1 MPPGD
6 GQEHAETHASCS
18 PWSLRM
24 NALRLGIAASCPDV
38 PSYVRWAALAEACG
52 YDLLGY
58 GDSPCLLPEL
68 YIGLTAMAAAT
79 ERALIC
85 PTVTNPR
92 TRHPAVAASA
102 FAALQQLSHGRAR
115 FCLGTGDSAVLT
127 IGQRPSSV
135 ADLTAYATAFKALT
149 GGEEASFGGRTFRLA
164 WPAPTVPLWVAA
176 EGPRML
182 ALAGALADGVL
193 VGGGL
198 TEDIVRDS
206 LDRIARAAVAAGRRP
221 EDVEVWFFAKIFL
234 CESEE
239 QAWRDLAWTLAASA
253 HHVFRH
259 GAAGKFVPA
268 NLLDAIDQLQGRY
281 SVAEHDALTR
291 PATANAA
298 LVNDLG
304 LTEFL
309 GRRFLLAGPAATV
322 TERIE
327 ELARWGATNL
337 FTSAMFGDPF
347 AYTSVV
353 AREVLSPL
361 RG

>member
-1 MPPGD
+1 M
-6 GQEHAETHASCS
+6 T
-18 PWSLRM
+18 
-24 NALRLGIAASCPDV
+24 ALRFGIAASCPDL
-38 PSYVRWAALAEACG
+38 PSYVRWAGLAEASG

-58 GDSPCLLPEL
+58 GDSPCLVPEL
-68 YIGLTAMAAAT
+68 YVGLTAMATAT

-85 PTVTNPR
+85 PTVTNPL

-102 FAALQQLSHGRAR
+102 FAALQQLSQGRAR
-115 FCLGTGDSAVLT
+115 FCLGTGDSAALT
-127 IGQRPSSV
+127 IGERPASV
-135 ADLTAYATAFKALT
+135 GAITAYADAFRALT
-149 GGEEASFGGRTFRLA
+149 CGEEATFGGKAFRLA
-164 WPAPTVPLWVAA
+164 WPAPAVPLWLAA

-182 ALAGALADGVL
+182 ALAGAVADGVL

-198 TEDIVRDS
+198 TEDTVRDS
-206 LDRIARAAVAAGRRP
+206 LARIASAAVAAGRRP
-221 EDVEVWFFAKIFL
+221 DDVEVWFFAKVFL

-259 GAAGKFVPA
+259 GAADKFVPPH
-268 NLLDAIDQLQGRY
+268 LLGAVDELQARY

-309 GRRFLLAGPAATV
+309 GRRFLLAGPGPAV
-322 TERIE
+322 RERVE
-327 ELARWGATNL
+327 ELAGWGATNL

-347 AYTSVV
+347 AYTSAV